1 MKSLHDYRGE
11 YAAACR
17 HYQRAFNRWWLGA
30 GSYDAHHRLV
40 GEMFAARDRYHARL
54 NTPKSKAPSKRQR
67 RRMRDMLAQ
76 LSKVVAK
83 TSALGPMP
91 THIYVSSL
99 DDIPAQ
105 RAPEPRDTCGLP
117 SHWLPRP
124 GVPVTVV
131 RELARGTGFVEYSD
145 GSIRPLGAP

>member
-1 MKSLHDYRGE
+1 MKSLN
-11 YAAACR
+11 A
-17 HYQRAFNRWWLGA
+17 
-30 GSYDAHHRLV
+30 
-40 GEMFAARDRYHARL
+40 
-54 NTPKSKAPSKRQR
+54 PKSKAPSKRQR

-76 LSKVVAK
+76 LSQVVAK

-99 DDIPAQ
+99 DDVPAQ

-117 SHWLPRP
+117 SAWLPRP

-145 GSIRPLGAP
+145 GSIRPLQAVGGAPCAC